1 MSIFIPEGYRSSLDL
16 YDTQASISL
25 IKRTFEDRLTR
36 ALNLKRVSA
45 PLFVLKNSGL
55 NDDLDGKAEAVRFT
69 APNIEKEC
77 VIVHSLAK
85 WKRMAL
91 YQYQFYEGN
100 GLYTDMNAIRKDE
113 NPDNLHSI
121 YVDQWDW
128 EKVISKEKR
137 NLYYLYETVGL
148 IHECI
153 LQTLEVLKQKHP
165 SIRTELKK
173 DLQIFSS
180 EELVRMYPGLSAK
193 EREAEIV
200 RKYGSVFITGI
211 GHVLSDGKP
220 HDDRAADYDDW
231 DLNGDLL
238 YYHELLDC
246 PLEVSSMGIRV
257 DAQSLKKQLKIRN
270 EEYKLFYPY
279 HQMILS
285 GELPYTIGGGIGE
298 SRLCMLMMGKAHI
311 GEVQSSVWDDETL
324 EYCRERNVTI
334 L

>member
-113 NPDNLHSI
+113 NPDNL
-121 YVDQWDW
+121 
-128 EKVISKEKR
+128 
-137 NLYYLYETVGL
+137 
-148 IHECI
+148 
-153 LQTLEVLKQKHP
+153 
-165 SIRTELKK
+165 
-173 DLQIFSS
+173 
-180 EELVRMYPGLSAK
+180 
-193 EREAEIV
+193 
-200 RKYGSVFITGI
+200 
-211 GHVLSDGKP
+211 
-220 HDDRAADYDDW
+220 
-231 DLNGDLL
+231 
-238 YYHELLDC
+238 
-246 PLEVSSMGIRV
+246 
-257 DAQSLKKQLKIRN
+257 
-270 EEYKLFYPY
+270 
-279 HQMILS
+279 
-285 GELPYTIGGGIGE
+285 
-298 SRLCMLMMGKAHI
+298 
-311 GEVQSSVWDDETL
+311 
-324 EYCRERNVTI
+324 
-334 L
+334 